1 MTTFKDVLMVEKEK
15 ALAKLRESFV
25 TAAQSMALEASR
37 QGEGKLTIKSGDA
50 HERFARLFTTDEFIE
65 VKEELEKRFTGCSV
79 STFPIPFGGYKYV
92 IVWEE

>member
-1 MTTFKDVLMVEKEK
+1 MTTFKDVLMEEREK

-37 QGEGKLTIKSGDA
+37 QGKGKLTIKSDDV
-50 HERFARLFTTDEFIE
+50 HERFTRLFTTDEFIE